1 MPDKHC
7 TGVHR
12 PNHALGP
19 LIKPSL
25 WNAARQRPRIQ
36 VPLLGVDVRHWPNPP
51 IDETRL
57 QTCPSIHLHWRP
69 SVCRPLWYDLAD
81 AITTAAKP
89 FLPEHHVSKDF
100 SYRMERSI

>member
-1 MPDKHC
+1 MRIMIRDVNGCITQRVVSKRGNFDSRENPVGHV
-7 TGVHR
+7 T
-12 PNHALGP
+12 
-19 LIKPSL
+19 SL
-25 WNAARQRPRIQ
+25 YRFNQRFQ
-36 VPLLGVDVRHWPNPP
+36 P

-100 SYRMERSI
+100 SYRMGRSI